1 MTTWLKIG
9 TFLAVILGFG
19 VMVLVH
25 QSETKRLQHEI
36 VSLRSQLEAAS
47 QLQEENRRL
56 SEQVRT
62 AREAL
67 LTERGE
73 LLRSRA
79 QNQALRQLE
88 QENAQL
94 KTKWDRLTNEPPVA
108 AASDT
113 AAATSPPPIPDA
125 GNVIQLGAVELTH
138 GVPNRFDL
146 GNGQQLLI
154 TPLLLDNGSLQMDL
168 ALVARNPAG
177 QDNVLAS
184 PRVTAQEGQRVSISV
199 GNRMISF
206 EATLKL
212 DLEEEAP

>member
-19 VMVLVH
+19 ALVLVH
-25 QSETKRLQHEI
+25 QAETKRGQQEI
-36 VSLRSQLEAAS
+36 ASLRSQLEAAN
-47 QLQEENRRL
+47 QLQGENQRL
-56 SEQVRT
+56 SEQLRA

-94 KTKWDRLTNEPPVA
+94 KTKWERLTNEPPAVA
-108 AASDT
+108 TPDAGAT
-113 AAATSPPPIPDA
+113 ASPPPIPDA
-125 GNVIQLGAVELTH
+125 GNVIQLGAIELTH

-168 ALVARNPAG
+168 ALVARNAAG
-177 QDNVLAS
+177 QENVLAS

-199 GNRMISF
+199 GSRMISF

-212 DLEEEAP
+212 DLEEEP